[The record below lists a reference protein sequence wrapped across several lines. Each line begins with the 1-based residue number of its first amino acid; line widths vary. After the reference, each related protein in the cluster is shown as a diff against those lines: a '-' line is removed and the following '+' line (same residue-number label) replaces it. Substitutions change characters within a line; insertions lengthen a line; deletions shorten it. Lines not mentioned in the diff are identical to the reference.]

1 MRPMTAPKT
10 EKTGPAAET
19 RPSLSMPRDVFV
31 VAERLEQMLT
41 RFESLVPTVEKLALM
56 LNSQTDDA
64 REMSMRLKAICDALS
79 RKLFEKAIHEWVEEE
94 RQRKESLKSNRSGGG
109 FDLKETPEGALKA

>member
-1 MRPMTAPKT
+1 MVDK
-10 EKTGPAAET
+10 
-19 RPSLSMPRDVFV
+19 SHLSAREEAVL
-31 VAERLEQMLT
+31 AERLEQMLA
-41 RFESLVPTVEKLALM
+41 RFERLVPTAEKLALM

-64 REMSMRLKAICDALS
+64 REVCMRLEAICDALS